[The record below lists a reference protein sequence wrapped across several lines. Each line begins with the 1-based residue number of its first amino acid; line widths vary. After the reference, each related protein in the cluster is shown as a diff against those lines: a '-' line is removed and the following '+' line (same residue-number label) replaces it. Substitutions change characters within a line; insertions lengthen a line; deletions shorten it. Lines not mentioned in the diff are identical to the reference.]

1 LNGPLRGAEGSAP
14 MPPLLPAAHRRRLR
28 EVWRSAGWPW
38 QDGVEAELL
47 DAGLL
52 WRRLDEAGRA
62 TVHLSDAG
70 VAALAAALRANRA
83 ARDAHEA
90 LVHRVAREMQ
100 RAGRIVWTGLTLRA
114 RVGDGDE
121 PTWAMAMPDVYS
133 IRHTTVEAYVEP
145 VVHEVKV
152 SRADLLA
159 DLRQPAKRAAYL
171 DLAGECWYV
180 IREGIA
186 RADEIPPECGVLVA
200 GAAGLEVAR
209 PARRRPMTPGF
220 PIWMAL
226 ARAPALE
233 SDSEGAQDGLGAPAV
248 TPGPGDG

>member
-1 LNGPLRGAEGSAP
+1 
-14 MPPLLPAAHRRRLR
+14 MTPPLPAAHRRRLR

-52 WRRLDEAGRA
+52 RRRLDEAGRA

-90 LVHRVAREMQ
+90 LVYRVAREMQ

-114 RVGDGDE
+114 RVGDGDAA
-121 PTWAMAMPDVYS
+121 TWAMAMPDVYS

-145 VVHEVKV
+145 AVHEVKV

-171 DLAGECWYV
+171 ELAGQCWYV

-200 GAAGLEVAR
+200 GAVGLEVAR
-209 PARRRPMTPGF
+209 PARKRPMTPGF
-220 PIWMAL
+220 AIWMAL

-233 SDSEGAQDGLGAPAV
+233 SDPEGAQDGLGAPAAA
-248 TPGPGDG
+248 PGPGDG